1 MKRWREWMQEGSEGQ
16 AVVARKFQAML
27 LCITDMEQMVRGK
40 CAANDMEL
48 ALKRGLRAVKEA
60 REASDRTDRT
70 EMLHACAQI
79 VSVGDREAAECGEL
93 EAVLRG
99 AWAARN
105 KMKELEDAATRSKRC
120 KKRSQDAAEVAAA
133 EGAEREA
140 QRRFEEQR
148 KEVRLRVK
156 RMLSF
161 ERELPEVRA
170 ALAVALPLHLFECS
184 VQASDQC
191 IDMLLAAEEG
201 VRCEEGH
208 FVCSACLQPLVQ
220 SALGDDLRKRK
231 ECKGGVRCPQHCSG
245 CSAKPLDDASVARA
259 VSGPLLEAY
268 MRGRV
273 AMLTNEREEELERDG
288 QRRVKEELDRM
299 LAQDA
304 FERKVATAVKHVTE
318 SVLQCTCPRCSQV
331 YLDFD
336 GCCALKCP
344 KCACGF
350 CAWCNEDCGADAHRH
365 VAHCKRKAKGSKDPF
380 FARRQDVEAAQRLT
394 WSKDLAGYLGS
405 QERGVV
411 VEVLARIGA
420 LIRDRLPDFPTLP
433 GLPPPKPEAPR

>member
-1 MKRWREWMQEGSEGQ
+1 
-16 AVVARKFQAML
+16 
-27 LCITDMEQMVRGK
+27 
-40 CAANDMEL
+40 
-48 ALKRGLRAVKEA
+48 
-60 REASDRTDRT
+60 
-70 EMLHACAQI
+70 
-79 VSVGDREAAECGEL
+79 
-93 EAVLRG
+93 
-99 AWAARN
+99 
-105 KMKELEDAATRSKRC
+105 
-120 KKRSQDAAEVAAA
+120 VAAA